1 MRKLVLSCA
10 LAGITLT
17 SAQAQTL
24 FTYGGKPVT
33 KQEFLKIYQKNAI
46 TKQTDFSEPA
56 LREYLDLYSLFKM
69 KVQEAELI
77 HLDTMQAISAELDN
91 YRHQLAKNY
100 LTDKEVSQRLIREAY
115 ERMKSEIRVSHILV
129 SVSATALAED
139 TAKAYA
145 RIDSI
150 YKAAIKP
157 KADFAALAAT
167 SDDRGSRASGGDI
180 GYYTALQTVYPFENA
195 IFNTPVGKIS
205 KPFRTMFGYHI
216 VKVTDKRDAR
226 GEVEVAQILLATPKA
241 RGEAAEAQAQKRA
254 DSIVAAIR
262 NGASF
267 ESMVTKYSE
276 DRLTIQKG
284 GVLPAF
290 GAGRMVPEFENAAF
304 NLKKVGDVSAPVKTE
319 FGYHIIKLLNRI
331 PLKPFDSLQDAIKRR
346 VENDGRNQVAQE
358 MFMNKIKQQNGFKEY
373 PAAFDAIVSR
383 FESLKDTGTNAGRL
397 NSNDF
402 PNFESPVFEL
412 GGNKYLQSDFLQFA
426 QNLTR
431 GRISGPKKS
440 VMIDI
445 YKLYVDRTVN
455 DFEEHRLTEKNPD
468 FKALMEEYR
477 SGIMIFELMDRN
489 VWGKAGRDTAGLK
502 AFYAKN
508 PNKYMWEPGFS
519 GAVYHFKDE
528 ASMKKG
534 VSLLQQ
540 KGGAKDEALSRALNP
555 EGSAMDAFTVDRGR
569 YEFSKFKDMPQSSIQ
584 QGKVSPAVKVAD
596 GTYTV
601 VVADKVFN
609 APVAKTLD
617 EARGYAVAEYQDVL
631 EKEWNASLRSKYP
644 LKVEEPVFKSMV
656 K

>member
-10 LAGITLT
+10 MAGLTLT

-24 FTYGGKPVT
+24 FTYGGTPVT

-46 TKQTDFSEPA
+46 TKAADFSEPA

-69 KVQEAELI
+69 KVREAELI
-77 HLDTMQAISAELDN
+77 HLDTMSAIAAELDN

-115 ERMKSEIRVSHILV
+115 DRMKTEIRVSHILV
-129 SVSATALAED
+129 TLSPTATQED
-139 TAKAYA
+139 TARAFA
-145 RIDSI
+145 RIDSF
-150 YKAAIKP
+150 YKAATRP
-157 KADFAALAAT
+157 KADFAALAAG
-167 SDDRGSRASGGDI
+167 SDDKGSRGTGGDI
-180 GYYTALQTVYPFENA
+180 GYYTALQTIYPFENA
-195 IFNTPVGKIS
+195 IFSTPVGKIS

-226 GEVEVAQILLATPKA
+226 GEVEVAHILLATPKSK
-241 RGEAAEAQAQKRA
+241 GDAAVSAAQKRA
-254 DSIVAAIR
+254 DSLVTALK

-267 ESMVTKYSE
+267 ESLVTKYSE
-276 DRLTIQKG
+276 DRLTVEKG

-304 NLKKVGDVSAPVKTE
+304 NLKKPGDVSAPVKTE
-319 FGYHIIKLLNRI
+319 YGYHIIKLIDRI

-358 MFMNKIKQQNGFKEY
+358 MFMAKIKQQNGFKEY
-373 PAAFDAIVSR
+373 PAALEAITTR
-383 FESLKDTGTNAGRL
+383 FMSLNDTGANAGRL

-402 PNFESPVFEL
+402 PNFEAPVFEL
-412 GGNKYLQSDFLQFA
+412 GGNKYLQSDFLHFA
-426 QNLTR
+426 ENLTR
-431 GRISGPKKS
+431 GRITGPKKS

-477 SGIMIFELMDRN
+477 NGIMIFELMDRN
-489 VWGKAGRDTAGLK
+489 VWGKAGRDTVGLK
-502 AFYAKN
+502 AFYAKT

-519 GAVYHFKDE
+519 GSVYHFKDE

-534 VSLLQQ
+534 VSMLQQ

-555 EGSAMDAFTVDRGR
+555 EGSNMDNFSVDRGR
-569 YEFSKFKDMPQSSIQ
+569 YEFSKFKDIPQSSIQ

-596 GTYTV
+596 GSYTV
-601 VVADKVFN
+601 VVADKVFST
-609 APVAKTLD
+609 PVAKSLD

-644 LKVEEPVFKSMV
+644 VKVEEPAFKSMV